1 MTEVPLIGCSQCG
14 TIHERVRLE
23 NGVVAACR
31 RCGAEL
37 YRQSTLTLNSWLALV
52 VTGLV
57 VFAIANLYP
66 IATLRLQG
74 MVVEASLPHALYLT
88 WQQGHRTLSI
98 MTGLVGFWMPL
109 TQLVLVFWA
118 LSAVRSRRLPSDFS
132 AGMRLLKWSEPWSM
146 IPVLML
152 GVLVAMVKFSGIAVL
167 TVGPATWAFAV
178 LAFIMTALSRLSAHR
193 LWHYAE
199 DAELVPVSGQGGV
212 RQGAAQCAS
221 CGYLQPAGEASNSA
235 GCQRCGAPVYF
246 RKPHM
251 FARVWALVIAACVV
265 YIPANVLPVMGIRT
279 PTGVS
284 EHTILGGVIEFWRLG
299 SWDLAI
305 IVFVASV
312 VVPGT
317 KLLVLILLMLR
328 RRWNGAS
335 IQRQRTRQYEFINF
349 IGHWSM
355 LDVFVVILMTSMAN
369 FPGVSQVVAGPG
381 AASFGMVVVL
391 TMLAAASYDPRRGW
405 DNSPGSSVIGVQTV
419 SPADQPQQSGPL
431 GAHDRAIS

>member
-1 MTEVPLIGCSQCG
+1 MGEVPLIGCSQCG

-23 NGVVAACR
+23 NGAVAACR

-37 YRQSTLTLNSWLALV
+37 YRQSILTLTSWLALV

-74 MVVEASLPHALYLT
+74 LVVEASLPQALYLT

-98 MTGLVGFWMPL
+98 MTGLAGFWMPL

-118 LSAVRSRRLPSDFS
+118 LSAVRSGRLPMDFS
-132 AGMRLLKWSEPWSM
+132 AGMRLLKWCEPWSM

-152 GVLVAMVKFSGIAVL
+152 GVLVAMVKFSGIASL

-178 LAFIMTALSRLSAHR
+178 LAFIMTALSRMSAHH

-199 DAELVPVSGQGGV
+199 DAGLVVVSGEGGV
-212 RQGAAQCAS
+212 RQGVAQCET
-221 CGYLQPAGEASNSA
+221 CGYLQPAGEASTDA
-235 GCQRCGAPVYF
+235 GCQRCGAQVHL

-251 FARVWALVIAACVV
+251 FARVWALIIAACVV

-299 SWDLAI
+299 SWDLAL

-355 LDVFVVILMTSMAN
+355 LDVFVVILMTTMAD

-405 DNSPGSSVIGVQTV
+405 DTAPGRSTAVV
-419 SPADQPQQSGPL
+419 PAASLPHQPQQSGLFDAP
-431 GAHDRAIS
+431 DRATS